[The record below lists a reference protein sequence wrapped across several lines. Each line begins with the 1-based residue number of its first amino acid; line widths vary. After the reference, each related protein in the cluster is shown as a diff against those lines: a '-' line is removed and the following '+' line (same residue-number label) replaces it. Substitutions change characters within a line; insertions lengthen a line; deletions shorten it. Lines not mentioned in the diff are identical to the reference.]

1 MIIRHDERLYSYL
14 GGARLEIAN
23 FIQLANGLAEMVR
36 REHQQTPIIGCLNPA
51 NIMVTQDG
59 GSARLAE
66 SLEWQRPYLAPEQS
80 GRLGRVPDGRSDL
93 YALGVMYYEALTS
106 RLPFLPDDQEDW
118 ETAHIGKVPHP
129 LSELRPDAAG
139 SLEMIIAKLLA
150 KSPDDRYQSA
160 YGLLDDLQQCRKLLT
175 ADGKLSSFE
184 LGRLNARRTLRFSEA
199 RYGRE
204 DAMRQLES
212 GLEQAIGGSQS
223 LRWIVGEAGSGITT
237 LVHDLRHT
245 AIQHGVRFVEGGLSS
260 ASRQSDIYEPLIQAL
275 RQWIQQLWSEPAE
288 VLERAKE
295 RLQTEFG
302 GELRTIA
309 VLLPEAMPL
318 FRTTET
324 ISVVADA
331 AEANRRFG
339 VILPR
344 LLRCLTECVPALVLF
359 IDHLEH
365 ADAGTLEVLRELA
378 HGKAVSGLLIIGAC
392 GTALARRDAN
402 ATADSWLT
410 DRMND
415 YPEERVALLPL
426 GYEEV
431 RRYIADTL
439 HDRSLRTRLLARAAF
454 NRTGGSPRELRRM
467 LEDWFLKKKLAFDDR
482 NRQWTWDEDAVRSVH
497 DAQADLQR
505 MNENY
510 AKLPEDSKALLAM
523 GAAIGSSFGLLLL
536 AEACGCLPDEAMVG
550 LRVAEM
556 EGIVG
561 CEDQKTH
568 PGNDRDRSYVFL
580 HDYLR
585 GLAYAY
591 DAERNAQ
598 RHWRIGQLLR
608 SDLQEGEGASLL
620 AAIDHLN
627 LGVAAMPER
636 EARQLAA
643 DNLQAGSMVLE
654 HADYALTIRY
664 AETGLRLLGEPKEIE
679 SGSAY
684 YGLKLMQSRALYMR
698 GERVQARDLLLDL
711 KSRGER
717 LSRVERDQIWAVLI
731 QLHVFENDGSVIRYV
746 GDALRE
752 YGWKMNGHPSVPLTI
767 KELLQTRFVL
777 SRKLRQLP
785 SRRAHP
791 DSEFE
796 ALCGLMLEL
805 AFPMIVYSP
814 AASMVLYARFIRY
827 GIGEG
832 INEALVCLIGMYEV
846 LLQRAIP
853 GFMRGSLFN
862 ELVNLPELNLSTSHY
877 GYRLAYI
884 KGMSVQMDNPAEG
897 SSYLEQALHRGLE
910 SGDNGFVNM
919 AVVTCFITHT
929 GDVYKLE
936 ALLDYFAKRV
946 RPKAN
951 EKTTEIALIASGYAA
966 ALREETELERFIAIP
981 NSVITPSE
989 WQSDDNFS
997 YCCKL
1002 EAAVV
1007 SGRYREALY
1016 WAKRARGNEMGADWV
1031 RIRKHRVHET
1041 LALAASYPYADS
1053 REQRRIRQALRKQLR
1068 KMTKWEGYLG
1078 ANSSAHKLLRAEWE
1092 RIAGKSSD
1100 VLSEYWSAAKQ
1111 ARVEKNG
1118 LLEGIAC
1125 ERLAIYYEEELL
1137 SRSGAMIA
1145 MLDACAAYSQW
1156 GITHKVTQIRRERPD
1171 LTSSASKIHD
1181 ALGWGVDDRAS
1192 LSLPQPDNWVAQ
1204 GIAAGEN
1211 AGLRQVVIGNDAS
1224 EGEWA
1229 ARLLEA
1235 ALRQTGAERGLV
1247 VSFGKDG
1254 FAIEARLD
1262 AMSTLGASVLYAESV
1277 LRHTMGTKEPVVLA
1291 DAYLSYFAKDAYF
1304 TEKGPRSVL
1313 SMPLTVPGEQAA
1325 FALYLENRHVS
1336 NVFASRDVSVL
1347 EWLATRE
1354 IYRSLVAN
1362 KHAGRSEEYVA
1373 QEARSESDALIEP
1386 LTARESAI
1394 LSAIAAGLSNR
1405 EIAEQFDIAETTVK
1419 THTTRIFGK
1428 LGVKRRGQAVARAKA
1443 LDLL

>member
-1 MIIRHDERLYSYL
+1 
-14 GGARLEIAN
+14 
-23 FIQLANGLAEMVR
+23 MV
-36 REHQQTPIIGCLNPA
+36 
-51 NIMVTQDG
+51 
-59 GSARLAE
+59 
-66 SLEWQRPYLAPEQS
+66 
-80 GRLGRVPDGRSDL
+80 
-93 YALGVMYYEALTS
+93 
-106 RLPFLPDDQEDW
+106 
-118 ETAHIGKVPHP
+118 
-129 LSELRPDAAG
+129 
-139 SLEMIIAKLLA
+139 IAKLLA
-150 KSPDDRYQSA
+150 KSPEDRYQSA

-175 ADGKLSSFE
+175 ADGKLSPFE
-184 LGRLNARRTLRFSEA
+184 LGRLDARRTLRFSEA

-204 DAMRQLES
+204 DAIRQLES
-212 GLEQAIGGSQS
+212 GLEMAIGGGQS
-223 LRWIVGEAGSGITT
+223 LRWVVGEAGSGITT
-237 LVHDLRHT
+237 LVQDLRHI
-245 AIQHGVRFVEGGLSS
+245 AIRRGARFVEGVSS
-260 ASRQSDIYEPLIQAL
+260 ASRQSDTYEPLIQAL

-288 VLERAKE
+288 VLEKVKE
-295 RLQTEFG
+295 RLRTEFG
-302 GELRTIA
+302 REQRTIA
-309 VLLPEAMPL
+309 ALLPEAQPL
-318 FRTTET
+318 FRTLGT
-324 ISVVADA
+324 ISVVED
-331 AEANRRFG
+331 EGENNRRFG
-339 VILPR
+339 FILPR
-344 LLRCLTECVPALVLF
+344 LLRCLTECLPALVLF
-359 IDHLEH
+359 IDRLEH

-378 HGKAVSGLLIIGAC
+378 QGKAVSGLLVIGAC
-392 GTALARRDAN
+392 GIALARREAN
-402 ATADSWLT
+402 ATAASWLT

-431 RRYIADTL
+431 WRYIADTL
-439 HDRSLRTRLLARAAF
+439 HDRSLRTRLLARAAY
-454 NRTGGSPRELRRM
+454 NRTGGSPRELRRLM
-467 LEDWFLKKKLAFDDR
+467 EDWLMEKKLAFDDW
-482 NRQWTWDEDAVRSVH
+482 NRQWTWDEDAVRSAPN
-497 DAQADLQR
+497 AQADLQR
-505 MNENY
+505 MNEHY

-536 AEACGCLPDEAMVG
+536 AGASGCLPEEAMVK
-550 LRVAEM
+550 LRVAET

-561 CEDQKTH
+561 CEDQKMP
-568 PGNDRDRSYVFL
+568 PGNGRDRSYVFL
-580 HDYLR
+580 HDHLR
-585 GLAYAY
+585 RLAYAC

-636 EARQLAA
+636 EAKQLAE
-643 DNLQAGSMVLE
+643 DNLQAGLMVLE

-684 YGLKLMQSRALYMR
+684 YRLKVMQSWALYMR

-717 LSRVERDQIWAVLI
+717 LSRAERARIWTVLI

-752 YGWKMNGHPSVPLTI
+752 YGWKINAHPSVPLTI

-785 SRRAHP
+785 SRHAHP
-791 DSEFE
+791 DSDFE

-832 INEALVCLIGMYEV
+832 MNEALVCLIGMYEV
-846 LLQRAIP
+846 LLQRALP

-862 ELVNLPELNLSTSHY
+862 ELVNLPELNLSTSRY

-884 KGMSVQMDNPAEG
+884 KGMSVQMENPAEG
-897 SSYLEQALHRGLE
+897 WSYLEQALRRGLE

-919 AVVTCFITHT
+919 SVVTCFITHT

-966 ALREETELERFIAIP
+966 ALRDETKMERFIAIP
-981 NSVITPSE
+981 NSGITPSE

-1002 EAAVV
+1002 EAAAV

-1053 REQRRIRQALRKQLR
+1053 RERKRIRQALRKQLR
-1068 KMTKWEGYLG
+1068 KMTRWEGYLG
-1078 ANSSAHKLLRAEWE
+1078 VNSSAHKLLQAEWE
-1092 RIAGKSSD
+1092 RIAGKPSD
-1100 VLSEYWSAAKQ
+1100 VLNEYWSAAKQ
-1111 ARVEKNG
+1111 ARAEKNG

-1137 SRSGAMIA
+1137 SRSGAMVA

-1171 LTSSASKIHD
+1171 LTSSASKTYD

-1192 LSLPQPDNWVAQ
+1192 LGLPQPDDWVAQ
-1204 GIAAGEN
+1204 EIAASGDV
-1211 AGLRQVVIGNDAS
+1211 GLRVVIGNDAS
-1224 EGEWA
+1224 EGEWPA
-1229 ARLLEA
+1229 QLLEA
-1235 ALRQTGAERGLV
+1235 ALRQTGADRGLV
-1247 VSFGKDG
+1247 VSFGNDG

-1262 AMSTLGASVLYAESV
+1262 AMTTLGASALYAESV

-1313 SMPLTVPGEQAA
+1313 SMPLTVPGEKAA

-1362 KHAGRSEEYVA
+1362 KHAATSEAYVA
-1373 QEARSESDALIEP
+1373 QEARSESDAIIEP

-1428 LGVKRRGQAVARAKA
+1428 LGVKRRGQAVARAKV